1 MPKMKNWGG
10 SRPGAGRPLTG
21 KGKRQITTIALEP
34 ALIAALER
42 YAKQAGLSR
51 NEAVNRLLSSCLLS
65 DRPESV
71 QKPLIDTPGDELAQA
86 MAAVDADPELTPR
99 PALPLCLADVL
110 ELSPVMFGQWFT
122 EALAKM
128 IPPPLEQQDQFKDH
142 WPAAD
147 PNVLN
152 GFRQYGPELIDAIKA
167 GKIRMIPAQAKGL
180 SNADESERRKALITF
195 AGIEL

>member
-51 NEAVNRLLSSCLLS
+51 NEAVNRLLSSCLM
-65 DRPESV
+65 
-71 QKPLIDTPGDELAQA
+71 PGDELAQA
-86 MAAVDADPELTPR
+86 MAALDADPELTPR

-128 IPPPLEQQDQFKDH
+128 IPIPTEQQDQFKDH
-142 WPAAD
+142 WRTAD
-147 PNVLN
+147 TNVLN
-152 GFRQYGPELIDAIKA
+152 GFRHYGPEVIGAIKA